1 MDSAD
6 NEPEP
11 DCELR
16 PYDDERM
23 TVADYIR
30 GKFQTFG
37 ITVSEA
43 DLLELSLS
51 SGINGEDEMEQSNI
65 GLVSVAMAGFI
76 PSLLLRATS
85 ISENGF
91 SMSWDTKGVKE
102 YYSFLCK
109 KYGLEDALSDKPKV
123 RFL

>member
-1 MDSAD
+1 
-6 NEPEP
+6 
-11 DCELR
+11 
-16 PYDDERM
+16 M

-30 GKFQTFG
+30 DKFQTFG

-43 DLLELSLS
+43 DLLEMSLAAGV
-51 SGINGEDEMEQSNI
+51 SGEGEVEQSNI

-85 ISENGF
+85 KSVSENGH
-91 SMSWDTKGVKE
+91 SKSQSWDISGIKE
-102 YYSFLCK
+102 YYAFLCK
-109 KYGLEDALSDKPKV
+109 KYGLDDELNVDKPKV

>member
-1 MDSAD
+1 
-6 NEPEP
+6 
-11 DCELR
+11 
-16 PYDDERM
+16 M
-23 TVADYIR
+23 TVNDYISQ
-30 GKFQTFG
+30 KFQTFG
-37 ITVSEA
+37 VNLSEA
-43 DLLELSLS
+43 DLFDICLNAKI
-51 SGINGEDEMEQSNI
+51 SGGGEMGPSNI
-65 GLVSVAMAGFI
+65 GLVSVAMAKFI

-109 KYGLEDALSDKPKV
+109 KYGLEDTLSDKPKV

>member
-1 MDSAD
+1 
-6 NEPEP
+6 
-11 DCELR
+11 
-16 PYDDERM
+16 M

>member
-1 MDSAD
+1 
-6 NEPEP
+6 
-11 DCELR
+11 
-16 PYDDERM
+16 M
-23 TVADYIR
+23 TVEDYIK

-51 SGINGEDEMEQSNI
+51 SGISGEDEMGPSNI
-65 GLVSVAMAGFI
+65 GLVSVAMAKFI

-91 SMSWDTKGVKE
+91 SMSWDIKGVKE

-109 KYGLEDALSDKPKV
+109 KYGLEDTLSDKPKV